1 MKATNLLRGPM
12 RAPFL
17 ILTPA
22 CVLLGFATAL
32 WTAGSV
38 NLFYAV
44 LVLLGG
50 LCAHI
55 SVNAFNEYSDFRSGL
70 DSKTKRTPFSGGSGI
85 LPAHPSQANAAL
97 ATALAAFGITAAVGV
112 FFVFVQGPG
121 LLWVGL
127 AGLFLLFSYTISLTR
142 NPLVCLIAPGL
153 GFGTCMVM
161 GAHFALSG
169 DYSWTAFVASLIPFF
184 LVSNLLLLNQFPDVE
199 ADRAVGRRHFP
210 IVAGRRTSAWIYG
223 AFLLATYLSILLGV
237 VLGLFPVWSLLGLA
251 TLILAV
257 PTAVGVLRY
266 SDNIERLLPY
276 MGFNVILNLAT
287 PVLVGIGFLIEV

>member
-22 CVLLGFATAL
+22 CVFLGFATAL

-38 NLFYAV
+38 NIHYAA

-85 LPAHPSQANAAL
+85 LPAHPSQARAAL
-97 ATALAAFGITAAVGV
+97 ATALVAFGITAAVGGY
-112 FFVFVQGPG
+112 FVLVQGPG

-127 AGLFLLFSYTISLTR
+127 AGLFLLFSYTIWLTR

-161 GAHFALSG
+161 GTHFALSG
-169 DYSWTAFVASLIPFF
+169 DYSWTALVASLIPFF
-184 LVSNLLLLNQFPDVE
+184 LVSNLLLLNQFPDVD

-210 IVAGRRTSAWIYG
+210 IVAGRWTNAWIYD
-223 AFLLATYLSILLGV
+223 AFLLATYLSILLGLA
-237 VLGLFPVWSLLGLA
+237 LGLFPVWSLLGLA

-276 MGFNVILNLAT
+276 MGFNVILNLTT
-287 PVLVGIGFLIEV
+287 PVLVGIGFLIG